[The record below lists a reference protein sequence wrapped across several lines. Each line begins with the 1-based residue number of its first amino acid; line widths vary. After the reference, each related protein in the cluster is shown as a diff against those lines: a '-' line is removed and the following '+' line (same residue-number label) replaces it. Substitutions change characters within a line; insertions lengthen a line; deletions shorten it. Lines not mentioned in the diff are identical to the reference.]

1 MNAFKFIMISYCVI
15 TLAACSQAPSKKTS
29 SITKFAS
36 PEVKLSDEAQQ
47 FFQAIKTGNT
57 QAALDYVQSGQPLNM
72 QDALGHTGVF
82 LAVDNRN
89 EPLLTALI
97 KQGASVDTPNLRGWT
112 PLMKAV
118 EKHETDMVKQLLA
131 ANANPNTPAP
141 DGWTALHL
149 TMNPVRDPKQNYA
162 DIAQLLIDE
171 GAFVNQTR
179 KDGVS
184 PLFLSVLN
192 NRQAVFKTLLAAK
205 ANPNIANAKGV
216 TPLMQA
222 TLDHRVEMVKTL
234 LKAGAN
240 PDETDRNGLTA
251 LHYTVHNP
259 KNPQQDYADIAQI
272 LIDNG
277 ADVHHRTAK
286 GDTPLL
292 LSVKHNRPEVFVTL
306 LNAKADPNLGT
317 FNRWTPLMQAIQDEN
332 IPMINALVKV
342 QERQKKDADN
352 ALVEKINL

>member
-1 MNAFKFIMISYCVI
+1 MNAFKFIMMSCCIMS
-15 TLAACSQAPSKKTS
+15 LAACSQAPSKKTS
-29 SITKFAS
+29 SIAKFAS

-47 FFQAIKTGNT
+47 FFKAIKTGKT
-57 QAALDYVQSGQPLNM
+57 QVALDYVQSGQPLNM
-72 QDALGHTGVF
+72 QDDFGHTGVF
-82 LAVDNRN
+82 LAVDYRN
-89 EPLLTALI
+89 LPLLEALI
-97 KQGASVDTPNLRGWT
+97 KQGASVDTADLRGWT

-118 EKHETDMVKQLLA
+118 EKHETEMVKRLLA

-162 DIAQLLIDE
+162 DIAQLLIDQ

-179 KDGVS
+179 KDGVT

-205 ANPNIANAKGV
+205 ANPNIANADGV

-234 LKAGAN
+234 LTAGAN
-240 PDETDRNGLTA
+240 PDETDQNGLTA
-251 LHYTVHNP
+251 LHYTVNNP
-259 KNPQQDYADIAQI
+259 KNTQQDYADIAQI

-277 ADVHHRTAK
+277 ADVHHRSAK

-306 LNAKADPNLGT
+306 LNAKANPNLGT
-317 FNRWTPLMQAIQDEN
+317 FNHWTPLMQAIQDEN
-332 IPMINALVKV
+332 TPMINALVKV

-352 ALVEKINL
+352 ALVEKINF